1 MGEDGWSGGSLGT
14 ASRMS
19 KGRKDND
26 GGGDSVSAGQF
37 PPRRLHPHL
46 PPAAAVFVFCSFLT
60 LDGSLIRVA
69 SSSSA
74 SPPLL
79 TSNSPSLCPYGD
91 KGGHSGD
98 EGAAETR
105 QAMAAPDR
113 NVLLCT
119 GDHACR
125 TILPCPG
132 CSPPATV
139 RGEGRRDEV
148 S

>member
-79 TSNSPSLCPYGD
+79 TSNSPSLCPYG
-91 KGGHSGD
+91 
-98 EGAAETR
+98 
-105 QAMAAPDR
+105 
-113 NVLLCT
+113 
-119 GDHACR
+119 
-125 TILPCPG
+125 
-132 CSPPATV
+132 PATNAPP
-139 RGEGRRDEV
+139 RLHPPISSAGRPLMGHTASRT
-148 S
+148 SCSLPTLGARRQGRP